1 MPNWWLPMGC
11 RTSCS
16 TTANASVPAHNSS
29 HYSTQRCWPA
39 PTKLPNRSHSRRQHR
54 WPLRRNCSH
63 ASKPR
68 LWLYRLHCTFR
79 EGVLQTGVVPRYFV
93 RLVRCTVSACGF
105 AENLSK
111 LSPIV
116 INQLPMKLL
125 LRVDLSNNSLDL
137 SMSSWIFRWAGEK
150 FELTA
155 ELTPIIGVTR

>member
-11 RTSCS
+11 QTSCS
-16 TTANASVPAHNSS
+16 TTANTSVPADNSS
-29 HYSTQRCWPA
+29 HYSTRRCWPA
-39 PTKLPNRSHSRRQHR
+39 PRKLPNRSHRRRQHR

-68 LWLYRLHCTFR
+68 LWLTWLHCTFC

-93 RLVRCTVSACGF
+93 RLGRCTVSAFGF

-116 INQLPMKLL
+116 INKLL

-137 SMSSWIFRWAGEK
+137 SMSLWIFRWAGEK
-150 FELTA
+150 FELTV
-155 ELTPIIGVTR
+155 EQTPISGITR